1 MRRGD
6 KPAGAVDMTGRH
18 VHLNP
23 LGGMAGDMFV
33 AAMLDALPDLR
44 EGVMRDVAAVLPEG
58 GGIALKACTVS
69 GLTATRLELLSPKD
83 EAPADYPAMD
93 RRIAEALIEADVRQC
108 ARALLRSLAEAE
120 AEVHG
125 VALHEVHFHEIAD
138 WDTLADLTAAGHILT
153 RLEGAIWSLDPLPLG
168 EGLIATAHGTL
179 PVPAPATAVLLRGLP
194 VRRDGIPGERVTPTG
209 AAIARHLFSGASGH
223 ETRAAGL
230 MGATGYGAGTRKL
243 DGIANLLVATVIEP
257 RDAERFLPERVCVIE
272 FDIDDMTGEEIAVA
286 AGRLRGVEGVLDL
299 TTMTGIGKKGR
310 GATLF
315 RLLLAPQH
323 EAAVASACF
332 TQTSTL
338 GLRLREEARL
348 CLDRKQE
355 VREVDGR
362 SVRVKHATRPGG
374 VGTCKPESDD
384 IAQGESLA
392 ERRALAA
399 RAST

>member
-1 MRRGD
+1 MI
-6 KPAGAVDMTGRH
+6 GRH

-58 GGIALKACTVS
+58 GGIALNACTVS
-69 GLTATRLELLSPKD
+69 GLTAARLELVSPKA
-83 EAPADYPAMD
+83 EAPAEYPAMD
-93 RRIAEALIEADVRQC
+93 RRIAEASIDADVRQG

-125 VALHEVHFHEIAD
+125 LALHEVHFHEIAD
-138 WDTLADLTAAGHILT
+138 WDTLADLTAAAHILT

-194 VRRDGIPGERVTPTG
+194 VRRDGIAGERVTPTG
-209 AAIARHLFSGASGH
+209 AAIARHLFSGASGQ
-223 ETRAAGL
+223 TRAAGV

-243 DGIANLLVATVIEP
+243 DGIANVLVATVIEP
-257 RDAERFLPERVCVIE
+257 REAEGFLPERVSVIE

-299 TTMTGIGKKGR
+299 TTTAGIGKKGR
-310 GATLF
+310 GTTLF

-323 EAAVASACF
+323 EGAVASACF

-348 CLDRKQE
+348 CLDRAQE
-355 VREVDGR
+355 VRAVGGR

-374 VGTCKPESDD
+374 IRTCKPEADD
-384 IAQGESLA
+384 IAEGESLA

-399 RAST
+399 GTST